1 MISFNIK
8 NVLCNTLR
16 FCTVSFVYFLSMTVL
31 MSCTNDGYDG
41 LGEYENNDIVLPASS
56 DSTGIVIGG
65 SDFGFDDDDQTTSI
79 HNLTM
84 N

>member
-1 MISFNIK
+1 
-8 NVLCNTLR
+8 
-16 FCTVSFVYFLSMTVL
+16 

-41 LGEYENNDIVLPASS
+41 LGEYENNDIVLPTSS
-56 DSTGIVIGG
+56 DSTGIVIGS

-79 HNLTM
+79 HNPTM

>member
-1 MISFNIK
+1 
-8 NVLCNTLR
+8 
-16 FCTVSFVYFLSMTVL
+16 

-65 SDFGFDDDDQTTSI
+65 SDFWFDDDDEPPTTSI
-79 HNLTM
+79 HNPTVD
-84 N
+84 